1 MVYIVVLNWNGWKDT
16 LSCLDSLIE
25 LNYNEYKIVVCDN
38 NSSNDSVKRITDWYE
53 SKEDSHPYLVDADYQ
68 YLDSSNLDSFS
79 SQAKKGFYL
88 IQTGSNLGF
97 AGGNNVGLR
106 FALNQ
111 NDMSH
116 VWILN
121 NDTVVES
128 SALSALTNKVST
140 DNKIGLCGSRM
151 AYFHDRDKLQG
162 IGGQYKPLLATTR
175 HIAEGEPADTVFDER
190 VIEKELDYVIG
201 ASMLI
206 TRACLEDVGLL
217 SEDYF
222 LYFEEFDYCQRLANR
237 GYRFSIATDSW
248 VYHKEGGST
257 ESGRSVVSDFYQ
269 VRNRLIITKK
279 YFPKYY
285 VIVYFSMFGVLLNR
299 LRRREFKKA
308 MNIIDIIIKNVKST
322 GGHSREI

>member
-1 MVYIVVLNWNGWKDT
+1 MVYILVLNWNGWKDT

-53 SKEDSHPYLVDADYQ
+53 SKKDNHPYLVDADYQ

-140 DNKIGLCGSRM
+140 ENKIGLCGSRM
-151 AYFHDRDKLQG
+151 VYFHDRDKLQG

-285 VIVYFSMFGVLLNR
+285 VIVYFSMLGVLLNR
-299 LRRREFKKA
+299 LIRSDFRKSFNVIK
-308 MNIIDIIIKNVKST
+308 IIISNGKYS
-322 GGHSREI
+322 

>member
-1 MVYIVVLNWNGWKDT
+1 MVYIVVLNWNGWEDT

-25 LNYNEYKIVVCDN
+25 LNYTEYKLVVCDN
-38 NSSNDSVKRITDWYE
+38 NSPNDSVERIIDWYE
-53 SKEDSHPYLVDADYQ
+53 SKKNSHPYFVDVDYQ
-68 YLDSSNLDSFS
+68 YLDSSNLESFS
-79 SQAKKGFYL
+79 SLVKKGFYL

-121 NDTVVES
+121 NDTVVEP

-140 DNKIGLCGSRM
+140 DNTIGLCGSRM
-151 AYFHDRDKLQG
+151 IYFHDRDKLQG

-175 HIAEGEPADTVFDER
+175 HVAEGEAADTVFDER
-190 VIEKELDYVIG
+190 FIEKELDYVIG

-206 TRACLEDVGLL
+206 TRACLKDVGLL
-217 SEDYF
+217 CEDYF
-222 LYFEEFDYCQRLANR
+222 LYFEEFDYCQRLASR
-237 GYRFSIATDSW
+237 GYTFSIATDSW

-279 YFPKYY
+279 YYPKYY
-285 VIVYFSMFGVLLNR
+285 FFVYFSIFGVLLNR
-299 LRRREFKKA
+299 LRRKEFKKA
-308 MNIIDIIIKNVKST
+308 SNVIKIIINNGKC
-322 GGHSREI
+322 SRYK

>member
-53 SKEDSHPYLVDADYQ
+53 SKKDSHPYLVAADYQ
-68 YLDSSNLDSFS
+68 YLDSSNLYSFS

-121 NDTVVES
+121 NDTVVEP

-151 AYFHDRDKLQG
+151 VYFHDRDKLQG
-162 IGGQYKPLLATTR
+162 IGGKYKPLLATTR

-269 VRNRLIITKK
+269 VRNRFIITKK

-285 VIVYFSMFGVLLNR
+285 IIVYFSMFGVLLNR
-299 LRRREFKKA
+299 LRKLQLKKA
-308 MNIIDIIIKNVKST
+308 INIIYILFNGYDSKI
-322 GGHSREI
+322 GL

>member
-53 SKEDSHPYLVDADYQ
+53 SKKDSHPYLVDADYQ

-121 NDTVVES
+121 NDTVVEP

-151 AYFHDRDKLQG
+151 VYFHDRDKLQG

-285 VIVYFSMFGVLLNR
+285 VIVYLSMFGVLLNR
-299 LRRREFKKA
+299 LIRKDLRKSLNVIK
-308 MNIIDIIIKNVKST
+308 IIISNGKCRKYS
-322 GGHSREI
+322 

>member
-53 SKEDSHPYLVDADYQ
+53 SKKDSHPYLVDADYQ

-121 NDTVVES
+121 NDTVVEP

-151 AYFHDRDKLQG
+151 VYFHDRDKLQG

-285 VIVYFSMFGVLLNR
+285 IFVYLSMIIVFINR
-299 LRRREFKKA
+299 IKRRSFKKA
-308 MNIIDIIIKNVKST
+308 INVAKIMINN
-322 GGHSREI
+322 GCCKL

>member
-53 SKEDSHPYLVDADYQ
+53 SKKDSHPYLLDADYQ
-68 YLDSSNLDSFS
+68 YLDTSNLDSFA

-121 NDTVVES
+121 NDTVVEP

-151 AYFHDRDKLQG
+151 VYFHDRDKLQG

-175 HIAEGEPADTVFDER
+175 HIAEGEAADTVFDER
-190 VIEKELDYVIG
+190 VIEKLDYVIG

-206 TRACLEDVGLL
+206 TRACMEDVGLL

-285 VIVYFSMFGVLLNR
+285 IVVYFSMFGVLLNR
-299 LRRREFKKA
+299 LIRKDFRKTLNVIK
-308 MNIIDIIIKNVKST
+308 IIVSNGKCGKYS
-322 GGHSREI
+322 

>member
-53 SKEDSHPYLVDADYQ
+53 SKKDSHPYLVDADYQ
-68 YLDSSNLDSFS
+68 YLDSSNLDLFS

-121 NDTVVES
+121 NDTVVEP

-151 AYFHDRDKLQG
+151 VYFHDRDKLQG

-279 YFPKYY
+279 YLPKYY
-285 VIVYFSMFGVLLNR
+285 IFVYLSMIIVFINR
-299 LRRREFKKA
+299 IKRRSFKKA
-308 MNIIDIIIKNVKST
+308 INVAKIMINN
-322 GGHSREI
+322 GCCKL

>member
-25 LNYNEYKIVVCDN
+25 LSYNEYKIVVCDN

-53 SKEDSHPYLVDADYQ
+53 SKKDSHPYLVDADYQ
-68 YLDSSNLDSFS
+68 YLDLSNLDSFS

-121 NDTVVES
+121 NDTIVEP

-151 AYFHDRDKLQG
+151 VYFHDRDKLQG

>member
-53 SKEDSHPYLVDADYQ
+53 SKKDSHPYLVDADYQ

-121 NDTVVES
+121 NDTVVEP

-151 AYFHDRDKLQG
+151 VYFHDRDKLQG

-175 HIAEGEPADTVFDER
+175 HIAEGEPADTVFDEH

-285 VIVYFSMFGVLLNR
+285 IFVYLSMIIVFINR
-299 LRRREFKKA
+299 IKRRSFKKA
-308 MNIIDIIIKNVKST
+308 INVAKIMINN
-322 GGHSREI
+322 GCCKL

>member
-1 MVYIVVLNWNGWKDT
+1 MVYIVVLNWNGWEDT

-53 SKEDSHPYLVDADYQ
+53 SKKDSHPYLLDADYQ

-121 NDTVVES
+121 NDTVVEP

-151 AYFHDRDKLQG
+151 VYFHNRDKLQG

-175 HIAEGEPADTVFDER
+175 HIAEGEAADTVFDER
-190 VIEKELDYVIG
+190 IIETELDYVIG

-237 GYRFSIATDSW
+237 DYTFSIATDSW

-285 VIVYFSMFGVLLNR
+285 VFVYLSMIIVFINR
-299 LRRREFKKA
+299 IKRRSFKKA
-308 MNIIDIIIKNVKST
+308 INVAKIMIDNGCCKL
-322 GGHSREI
+322 